1 MDLIVEVLPLLGLR
15 LPDLVATQ
23 GFNLSLPP
31 LELMLPFLVCFTV
44 KKIVKVKKM
53 T

>member
-23 GFNLSLPP
+23 GFNLSVPP
-31 LELMLPFLVCFTV
+31 LELMLDLLVTLVPFL
-44 KKIVKVKKM
+44 IAASGKVN
-53 T
+53 